1 MERRLWG
8 YLISGLLVVFLAA
21 LATGCNGS
29 SEDLSWKFTFEQGTE
44 GWSGDFVDLP
54 VDYEADI
61 YELELTMQI
70 CRRS

>member
-29 SEDLSWKFTFEQGTE
+29 SEDLSWKFTFE
-44 GWSGDFVDLP
+44 
-54 VDYEADI
+54 
-61 YELELTMQI
+61 
-70 CRRS
+70 